1 MEFINYIIY
10 LGGWRPYLFSYE
22 CILDVLQ
29 SRKKYKKEM
38 SCCGDPT
45 AHQPPPVASV
55 SVLKTLT
62 ASGESVECPDPIV
75 AAAMLEAT
83 QLTDRE
89 REIILGVL
97 GRDELLR
104 RDQQL
109 RVLQLKAELQNLRR
123 KGALRPST
131 DLDTTGPD
139 QDPDRYCRRCRV
151 KLGRVINRG
160 AYCRA
165 CRLKV
170 CKACR
175 EYSLRTTDWV
185 CTVCKKQMEIQAAS
199 GEWMNEFVKRPNKR
213 RENRVCLPT
222 ADIIKRTIRRSWTIS
237 NPTPRWSAM
246 RGSPELRPYN
256 SLPRK
261 QNINNY
267 PSLALHQTKNQE
279 VPLQEAPSPTYR
291 RRSPRRTQS
300 EDIYD
305 DQSLSSQYRGISP
318 ITQTV
323 NSTDVDS
330 QRHSRMNPLSK
341 LSDGRLDIERR
352 RSPMRRSNEG
362 SSEDGSSKEDGSPKS
377 KGILTPETARKF
389 ERNYI
394 EKRVSFESH
403 VPYTKMSKPT
413 PVLRTQSL
421 IEGRVQNH
429 LPSRYS
435 VHQEDN
441 SDNSEEATQ
450 ADVQDS
456 REENNSIELCEIEPF
471 SGTVFRKMMVR
482 RRRQNNARS
491 ISGSATNCSTTE
503 NANVAIY
510 RNPVLALTL
519 TVAGSTII
527 FLKSKLSNQLS
538 SDRITGL
545 VPGWRR
551 GPDSDLWDILLPEGD
566 DYKLVFINS
575 DGSSKEETSSREED
589 DNDSTSTTSSF
600 PIDECDWDYFE
611 PGTRPTPVINWG
623 SPFGSPRVYR
633 RDMVESPIGSPLVYR
648 RRMRESDTG
657 TDEDN
662 IRQDSGSPA
671 SSDSLFQSRTLS
683 EEISF
688 DTNQSRREKVLDDT
702 AALQCVHSEEV
713 FTKPSC
719 HACGAQTQFIP
730 IPVPVPIPFPVPTLW
745 PPHEPPLMVF
755 GEQRFRV
762 LPRNLWP
769 YLSQSALIWPTLNA
783 NGGNAGTTMPATTD
797 RDGCA
802 LGTHKEPDNV
812 PPVVEAEENITGYLE
827 CENRYASTSD
837 SSSDCSD
844 NSGSRVR
851 RMYNVSGTERHS
863 DDALPSSNVSSDN
876 DEEDGRMSHSSV
888 REDDMTSSGS
898 ADTDSD
904 DTGTVADQKTRRFSR
919 IFVVNKNLS
928 SSSNSCSSSSDT
940 DTSDNDTDTELDCT
954 VILTNVKQ
962 LDEKDD
968 VCDSKSSDKATENS
982 TKQNKENYF
991 SSPGLSDV
999 SAESVNSSDV
1009 DQIKDFND
1017 TSKDFIS
1024 KENYGVNELTD
1035 NVDSYL
1041 SKANVEKNLCKN
1053 KQKLSDV
1060 INEKTFSFDDSDL
1073 IETELYTDEVAVIK
1087 LTKSDIE
1094 AIKKEYETDLPFGDE
1109 FKLNEAVHFKINK
1122 DEVDEPENNVRNEN
1136 EEKESF
1142 QGSKKISSS
1151 SIKSNLTKGNTNKD
1165 FVNLKTSKKS
1175 TVTFNLSE
1183 ESSNFENEKC
1193 EKITTELNPDD
1204 EVNVVSSEVNNT
1216 ANINTKEETKKSL
1229 LCADKGDALIAHEK
1243 FESTS
1248 YDYTNKSETS
1258 SESLTEDQVQTTH
1271 PLQGQIKD
1279 SSDIKDNV
1287 ITTNKAV
1294 LEDEKGKT
1302 NIYNKTACSTIKTN
1316 MTLDGQNIENLEFRS
1331 ISFTNILDNDDDNGS
1346 NQSSITETTQI
1357 SDNDYLNEIE
1367 TLLESFD
1374 YQKTDDEITVS
1385 SILTSDTNVT
1395 DNVSAEKITNNEYL
1409 EIDIFGD
1416 HIITDQEIKEHF
1428 NACEELPHPIEKIND
1443 IDEYIDIEKP
1453 LLDIS
1458 QACSIN
1464 YKSNTS
1470 NTEDDIADLMFF
1482 DEEDVK
1488 INDSMTISD
1497 KVVVEEYNFQN
1508 MSDDDNNHVNKNGI
1522 KKDIETIAEGKN
1534 KFEELIN
1541 SFDTD
1546 TLKDIENIDGY
1557 GYLKLDINDEDIKNI
1572 TDNVEAVVINISDID
1587 FTQSTYYFIESK
1599 KSVDRNLHDDSAVET
1614 CNKSSQISEENNND
1628 HIGNGILSSKVVCD
1642 DRKKIKAE
1650 DSQDIVIL
1658 DNLANLDSV
1667 ESEVEEQNDLLGTS
1681 TSITR
1686 LVLKANEFDNDSN
1699 RILDTLLEES
1709 KMIDHKNVEKLDDTL
1724 DLDLIIPSKIEEN
1737 YSAIKNQNEVFS
1749 HITTEILGADIKTN
1763 EEIEIKV
1770 DNFSEPSK
1778 KCNENFQTID
1788 AGLNLI
1794 DTTRNVDSE
1803 SGFTH
1808 DNDLLKNETIL
1819 TGFVEPT
1826 TTDLLLSLQNKKI
1839 KEITDKSVTNSS
1851 KINTTP
1857 SAPMGG
1863 QETAVTD
1870 NIHENVKLFDE
1881 FGANKK
1887 IEYGLQTIA
1896 PVLANTTEVSHN
1908 YQEET
1913 VNESHDNYAFNS
1925 GSIDKNT
1932 RDPSAQLDVKFEIR
1946 AYDTKDI
1953 DLNREAEKSVTTN
1966 DSPNE
1971 LDTVV
1976 SPCLKYELNV
1986 FDLDEIDI
1994 HEKCEKSPIIS
2005 DTLDTM
2011 STAVSPNRRFKL
2023 SAFNNEEIDIYE
2035 ESDISPII
2043 SDSSDTIST
2052 TVSPC
2057 MKFEL
2062 SGFDNEEID
2071 MYEESDISPII
2082 SDSSEIMSTAVSSC
2096 MQFELD
2102 AFDKEEI
2109 DISKET
2115 AKSPIISDSSD
2126 TISTPV
2132 SPCMKFELSDFDN
2145 EEIDMYEES
2154 DISPIISDTSDA
2166 INTAVAPC
2174 IKFEIGA
2181 FDEEEINIYEDTAKS
2196 EESPITC
2203 GSPDDSSTVV
2213 SPCMKFEIKSF
2224 NYADVNVLEE
2234 SDQSAITT
2242 DSCDEESTVVLPRM
2256 KYEIKSFDNEDG
2268 NVEESNKSAI
2278 TTDSCDEVS
2287 TVVLPRMKFEIKPF
2301 ENEDANVLEK
2311 SDKLAIT
2318 TDSCDEVS
2326 TVVLPR
2332 MKFEIIP
2339 FDNEDGNVEKSDK
2352 LAITTDSC
2360 DEENTVV
2367 LPRMK
2372 FEIKPFDNEDGNV
2385 EESDKSEITTD
2396 SCDEVSTVVLP
2407 CMKFEIK
2414 SFDNEDGNVEEC
2426 ETSAITTDSS
2436 DELSTVILPCMK
2448 FEIKSFD
2455 NEDGNVEES
2464 DKSAITSES
2473 SDELNTVV
2481 LPCMKFEIKSFDN
2494 EDGNVEESDKSAITS
2509 ESSDELNTVLLP
2521 RMKFEIKSF
2530 DNEDANILEESDKS
2544 AITCD
2549 EVSTVVLPRM
2559 KFEIK
2564 PFDNEDGNVE
2574 ESDKSE
2580 ITTDSYDEVSTVV
2593 LPCMKFEIKSF
2604 DNEDGNVEE
2613 CETSAITTDSSDELN
2628 TVLLPRMKFEIKPFE
2643 NEDANV
2649 LEESDKSAITTDSC
2663 EEVSTVVLP
2672 RMKFEIKSF
2681 DNEDGN
2687 VEECET
2693 SAITTDSSDELTTV
2707 VLPCMKFEI
2716 KSFDNEDGNVEESDK
2731 SVITSESCDEA
2742 CTVVLPCMKFEIK
2755 PFDNEDANVLEE
2767 SDKSAITCDEVST
2780 VVLPRMKF
2788 EIKPFD
2794 NEDGNVE
2801 ESDKSEITTDSCDEV
2816 STVVLPCMKFEI
2828 KSYENEDAD
2837 VLELC
2842 DKSAITTDSYNE
2854 GSTVVLPC
2862 MKFEIKAFDI
2872 EDANVLEESDKSA
2885 ITTDSCDETCTVV
2898 LPCMKFEIKPF
2909 DNEDANVSEESDKS
2923 AITTVSC
2930 DEVCTVVLPCMK
2942 FEIKPFDNEDA
2953 NVLEESDKLAV
2964 TADSCD
2970 EENTVVL
2977 PRMKF
2982 EIKPFENEDAD
2993 VLEECDKS
3001 AITSNSSHEPRS
3013 VVSSFRKFEPIF
3025 TDSNDITKTTVSPCM
3040 KFERKPF
3047 ENEEVNVFD
3056 EFKKSQ
3062 ITNGASYNISTVLS
3076 PYMKFEIK
3084 PFDTKEVNVYDESHK
3099 SPITSNLSDKPP
3111 ITNYPS
3117 DKLSTVASPCMKFEI
3132 KPFGEKTIDIFEETD
3147 KELQTENIEDVYETF
3162 ERVVSPCMKF
3172 ELKAFNTE
3180 TINVYDESDDSLEDI
3195 RESCETFRNVVSP
3208 TMRFEL
3214 KSFNTET
3221 INIYEESNDSNQPV
3235 AKKGLDIVPNRKDLN
3250 YLKTSNRAVVYSS
3263 NSFGDDDIDISRSHE
3278 IIKSFDKA
3286 GKMTDCMLDIG
3297 NEIEDNVD
3305 FLKNFDNIK
3314 LAQNFKFTLRSYGED
3329 ESKKHLTNKRD
3340 ATTPNII
3347 EKIFKRKRISEN
3359 DESETH
3365 EITSEE
3371 ICEKRLNKDLL
3382 VSKISSENPLIS
3394 NISCPTIPHTDND
3407 QLMDTVD
3414 VGKTPVE
3421 TAGADHQRA
3430 LSEWNEIRSIDAVN
3444 VEGKSLPARNDGV
3457 QPGAIVCGEVL
3468 SRHAARYTSL
3478 VMITQDPAP
3487 NYQQVSVVTSDT
3499 TTLVPGND
3507 VIVRHTN
3514 WQEDENKQQEKI
3526 RDNHKQEKE
3535 SVTVITGGD
3544 TLSAFEEGLA
3554 DDDSWVENLSHD
3566 DEDEDEFATN
3576 SGTEDSSSGEEVTL
3590 TCSAAIDQE
3599 EDLRGYHRTAI
3610 DFTLHTIVEES
3621 CEESEVE
3628 QNVSKK
3634 KERPASA
3641 TDLEKYFFFGLGDGM
3656 GPSLQS
3662 NREDAFSETSSIYS
3676 EGMESLGSE
3685 EVQTPN
3691 DNSDPAELAS
3701 SRLEKY
3707 FLSGFMGFTAERRDS
3722 DGSVGS
3728 DSEGRPSPEQRR
3740 KRLVRARGTGRSH
3753 SSSLDNL
3760 DNAISEQTIE
3770 TQMSSEHSSS
3780 SDSENYDETNSFEK
3794 PDGQF
3799 DTVKRK
3805 KNKKHKNTTS
3815 TDESK
3820 NLEITQEIEEKCSES
3835 DEDGH
3840 KTPQPEVQSPISN
3853 LTTTKNQQSRDSGF
3867 VGSCD
3872 DLLREQRDNSTPD
3885 FTSGKNELIK
3895 TELEGITEEK
3905 KLEEK
3910 LISVSTPPATSLT
3923 RKDSFNNWS
3932 SDEETNLMMCKMRQ
3946 FFKTMVANS
3955 QLNASSKPST
3965 PNLSCTIKP
3974 VPSPRAKRCKPP
3986 QLVYFENELTR
3997 LMKTVPGIREDQ
4009 VREIVEYLS
4018 SEDTWSDSYD
4028 SSDYTSSDLEIT
4040 TTKTVLQQQISDSCK
4055 QIINKFDNIVDDE
4068 GDEGDGG
4075 IIDESHGLNKETAF
4089 VYQKLVASFEKM
4101 AAGENSDNN
4110 ISKVTPHS
4118 SPPLIA
4124 KVMHHI
4130 GSRLVALM
4138 HEVSSGE
4145 SHASNSPK
4153 TKHYHRRLQHKI
4165 SSASST
4171 TTEDDYP
4178 DGTGDISNYDEHV
4191 PYNLLPRSQSHDLL
4205 VGEAR
4210 ILHQSTSGVSDIT
4223 EEKEASDCERFSWR
4237 GSFESALLATDS
4249 RNRLSLLGGE
4259 ASASASA
4266 LAIAAKRRSAG
4277 DLLFTN
4283 KSLSR
4288 EQLDR
4293 VRSCGSIGGANSED
4307 KLWVASAI
4315 RPNRRR
4321 SSVPDATCGSGGSAD
4336 GEDEDEDIESRATLP
4351 RSLQGGTPTT
4361 NSLPRLPTTISSN
4374 SIQKSQSHHFLSQN
4388 VKSARYRPPGFNR
4401 LMSIP
4406 KRAVSAPG
4414 LQPSH
4419 QRRGRRSQQN
4429 NVPNDESGVSEAH
4442 SSPMLASPRN
4452 GTKSATT
4459 SPVTSISKRIGHDWH
4474 HEEDLDRIVSLH
4486 GRASLSTLGARS
4498 DSMASVYSGAGEG
4511 RYGSVAVRGQV
4522 EFGLQYN
4529 YKAGALEIQIKQC
4542 RDLAPVDIKR
4552 NRSDPYVKVYLL
4564 PDKSKSGK
4572 RKTKVKKH
4580 TLNPVFDECLK
4591 FHISLNGLETRTLW
4605 LTVWHSDMFGR
4616 NDFLGEVM
4624 MTLENKVFDD
4634 PTPKWYNLQERTE
4647 PFEDVSSYKGD
4658 IIVCLKFVPPDMTIQ
4673 KKGKRSRGALHVLIK
4688 EAKSLTAVKAN
4699 GTSDPFCKSYLLPDK
4714 GRSSKQKTPIA
4725 RRTTNP
4731 VWNYTFVYDDV
4742 SLQELAERCLEL
4754 TVWDH
4759 DRLASNEFLGGVR
4772 FSLGTGKHYGKPVDW
4787 MDASGREM
4795 SLWKNMLE
4803 KPNFWVEG
4811 SLSLRSSLES
4821 RGS

>member
-2043 SDSSDTIST
+2043 SDSSHTISTAVSSCIRFELRESDTEEIDNYEETAKSPIISDSPDTIST

-3526 RDNHKQEKE
+3526 REIIEGSEEKQASSSDIEQNTNDQEQVDFDNEYMSQQNKIQDYIAMIRECLSQPATNVDIPNSKMEIEQEYQSEVTLANSNEEVQETYCLMNEEEKE
-3535 SVTVITGGD
+3535 SHNNTDVMLDQILETLVSHGLELEFLLTQHMEEIQRTIPKQFIKQLYDRSDLPDNAVNIQASVPLTSDVVKVSNDAEELKTSSNRNKLTEKQIGVICPYNISHENKTYFIG
-3544 TLSAFEEGLA
+3544 EYNK
-3554 DDDSWVENLSHD
+3554 DDLEKSKNQ
-3566 DEDEDEFATN
+3566 
-3576 SGTEDSSSGEEVTL
+3576 SSN
-3590 TCSAAIDQE
+3590 DNKK
-3599 EDLRGYHRTAI
+3599 
-3610 DFTLHTIVEES
+3610 IVETSSKEIYEKS
-3621 CEESEVE
+3621 EERGCLSTNENREQRTSLSQSKVE
-3628 QNVSKK
+3628 QNSNDISSNIKISEIQPIFKQQEKSESSKK
-3634 KERPASA
+3634 IQVN
-3641 TDLEKYFFFGLGDGM
+3641 TQVLG
-3656 GPSLQS
+3656 
-3662 NREDAFSETSSIYS
+3662 
-3676 EGMESLGSE
+3676 
-3685 EVQTPN
+3685 
-3691 DNSDPAELAS
+3691 
-3701 SRLEKY
+3701 
-3707 FLSGFMGFTAERRDS
+3707 
-3722 DGSVGS
+3722 
-3728 DSEGRPSPEQRR
+3728 
-3740 KRLVRARGTGRSH
+3740 
-3753 SSSLDNL
+3753 
-3760 DNAISEQTIE
+3760 
-3770 TQMSSEHSSS
+3770 
-3780 SDSENYDETNSFEK
+3780 
-3794 PDGQF
+3794 
-3799 DTVKRK
+3799 
-3805 KNKKHKNTTS
+3805 
-3815 TDESK
+3815 
-3820 NLEITQEIEEKCSES
+3820 
-3835 DEDGH
+3835 
-3840 KTPQPEVQSPISN
+3840 
-3853 LTTTKNQQSRDSGF
+3853 
-3867 VGSCD
+3867 
-3872 DLLREQRDNSTPD
+3872 
-3885 FTSGKNELIK
+3885 
-3895 TELEGITEEK
+3895 
-3905 KLEEK
+3905 EK
-3910 LISVSTPPATSLT
+3910 LISCFPNSIKQSNIHPG
-3923 RKDSFNNWS
+3923 SFNEEVNQTSPNKKEGNLFEKLPLS
-3932 SDEETNLMMCKMRQ
+3932 SHIPSCVEGSKPQTISDGQELQETDLSGNGENLKDTISESSVNDNIEKILKKTHNEEKKQDKKITYDTSDHSEKHQKHITSEEGIIGNEREEEAFRSQFPIDISTNLKPHLTELIGNIQEINARKQ
-3946 FFKTMVANS
+3946 GLEDLVDNSKTLQEVNKWEMEDIQAELVNS
-3955 QLNASSKPST
+3955 KNKSTVSKKSVKRFV
-3965 PNLSCTIKP
+3965 SC
-3974 VPSPRAKRCKPP
+3974 
-3986 QLVYFENELTR
+3986 L
-3997 LMKTVPGIREDQ
+3997 VPGIKCKSTNRE
-4009 VREIVEYLS
+4009 E
-4018 SEDTWSDSYD
+4018 EDDM
-4028 SSDYTSSDLEIT
+4028 LQQKEIT
-4040 TTKTVLQQQISDSCK
+4040 QSDDVTTMAVTETQDS
-4055 QIINKFDNIVDDE
+4055 
-4068 GDEGDGG
+4068 
-4075 IIDESHGLNKETAF
+4075 
-4089 VYQKLVASFEKM
+4089 
-4101 AAGENSDNN
+4101 
-4110 ISKVTPHS
+4110 
-4118 SPPLIA
+4118 
-4124 KVMHHI
+4124 
-4130 GSRLVALM
+4130 
-4138 HEVSSGE
+4138 
-4145 SHASNSPK
+4145 
-4153 TKHYHRRLQHKI
+4153 
-4165 SSASST
+4165 
-4171 TTEDDYP
+4171 
-4178 DGTGDISNYDEHV
+4178 
-4191 PYNLLPRSQSHDLL
+4191 RSQS
-4205 VGEAR
+4205 
-4210 ILHQSTSGVSDIT
+4210 
-4223 EEKEASDCERFSWR
+4223 
-4237 GSFESALLATDS
+4237 
-4249 RNRLSLLGGE
+4249 
-4259 ASASASA
+4259 
-4266 LAIAAKRRSAG
+4266 
-4277 DLLFTN
+4277 
-4283 KSLSR
+4283 
-4288 EQLDR
+4288 
-4293 VRSCGSIGGANSED
+4293 SIDKED
-4307 KLWVASAI
+4307 KYNL
-4315 RPNRRR
+4315 PNLEEFHEILDTM
-4321 SSVPDATCGSGGSAD
+4321 STVCTSPQS
-4336 GEDEDEDIESRATLP
+4336 I
-4351 RSLQGGTPTT
+4351 QGGKIEP
-4361 NSLPRLPTTISSN
+4361 
-4374 SIQKSQSHHFLSQN
+4374 
-4388 VKSARYRPPGFNR
+4388 
-4401 LMSIP
+4401 IP
-4406 KRAVSAPG
+4406 
-4414 LQPSH
+4414 Q
-4419 QRRGRRSQQN
+4419 
-4429 NVPNDESGVSEAH
+4429 DESGVSEAH